1 MSTILIWAVIILIS
15 ILVIRLGLLALLTI
29 DQKLEEIDDSTD
41 VNLARWIM
49 AAVLFVSMLIG
60 SIF

>member
-1 MSTILIWAVIILIS
+1 MSTFLIWAVIILIS
-15 ILVIRLGLLALLTI
+15 LLVIRLGLLALLTI